1 MYTMRAELIGH
12 FKACMTEIY
21 LHIDARMADYI
32 CTHPYPQQMAVAR
45 HTGAISKAEALESVL
60 RISGPAPLV
69 ARSARGV
76 DGRFGLSDRGA
87 CELINR
93 WVDQLPSMVEA
104 LNTER
109 LAGTGIS
116 HRVLTTTTTSIPC
129 RAH

>member
-1 MYTMRAELIGH
+1 MRAWPI
-12 FKACMTEIY
+12 IS
-21 LHIDARMADYI
+21 ARTRTLSRWRWRDI
-32 CTHPYPQQMAVAR
+32 
-45 HTGAISKAEALESVL
+45 GAISKAEALESVL

-69 ARSARGV
+69 ARSARGA
-76 DGRFGLSDRGA
+76 DGRFGLTDRGA

-116 HRVLTTTTTSIPC
+116 HRVLTTTTSIPC